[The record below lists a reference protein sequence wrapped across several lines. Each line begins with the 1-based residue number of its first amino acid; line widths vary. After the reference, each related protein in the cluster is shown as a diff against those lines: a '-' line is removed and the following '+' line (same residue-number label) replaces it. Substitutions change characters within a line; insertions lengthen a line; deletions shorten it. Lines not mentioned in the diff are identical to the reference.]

1 MSEPKNH
8 DRDRLSNDEY
18 QILFFEIQQAYLVE
32 QLAFLLNK
40 SEAEIAAFYG
50 SHAIDVI
57 NDRSIDVN
65 RDCVSKL
72 RILFAEKVMDEFNE

>member
-1 MSEPKNH
+1 MSEPENH
-8 DRDRLSNDEY
+8 GGDRLSNDDY

-32 QLAFLLNK
+32 QLAFLSNK
-40 SEAEIAAFYG
+40 SEGEIAAFYG

-57 NDRSIDVN
+57 NDRSIDFN

-72 RILFAEKVMDEFNE
+72 RKLFADKVMDEFNE